1 MSIPNKI
8 KVEGKIYIS
17 ESIAPNKDGDKLLYK
32 GNKYVAES
40 AEELPPELVM
50 FEGVAYKRGPSVNDY
65 MKKVLSESVGEGKPM
80 PKKIRLKGTNMIFEM
95 REQ

>member
-17 ESIAPNKDGDKLLYK
+17 ESIAPNKDGEKILYK

-40 AEELPPELVM
+40 VEELPPEMVM

-65 MKKVLSESVGEGKPM
+65 MKKILNESVGAGKPM

-95 REQ
+95 REK